1 MADVNDYTSG
11 KILEDVKLT
20 NYSINL
26 AKVPVL
32 GLLIRKILLKRI
44 KKFDP
49 RVINIEVAA
58 SLIQDCEKCAV
69 GERVCRA
76 INTDSG
82 FTESIFLDELADG
95 MTRVGKSQYIEKSE
109 AIRILKKYPKNPL
122 VLARVSNKYMEICR
136 SAPKDCIFF
145 NGKVQN

>member
-69 GERVCRA
+69 GERV
-76 INTDSG
+76 
-82 FTESIFLDELADG
+82 L
-95 MTRVGKSQYIEKSE
+95 
-109 AIRILKKYPKNPL
+109 
-122 VLARVSNKYMEICR
+122 
-136 SAPKDCIFF
+136 
-145 NGKVQN
+145 